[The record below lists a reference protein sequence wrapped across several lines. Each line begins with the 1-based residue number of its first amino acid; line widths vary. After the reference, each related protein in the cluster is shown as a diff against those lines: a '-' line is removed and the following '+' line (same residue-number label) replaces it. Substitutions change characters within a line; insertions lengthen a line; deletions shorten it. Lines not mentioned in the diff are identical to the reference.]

1 MIFSEQKVAQ
11 MAAFF
16 LTRRNG
22 PMSHM
27 KLMKLLY
34 LADREN
40 MARFDVPMSDDFQCN
55 MKNGPVLS
63 STLNLMN
70 GNIHHEAWSALIS
83 PISNY
88 EVTLLKTVHDWDELD
103 ELSKS
108 DLSILEY
115 VFQSHGKK
123 KRWDIVEYTHELP
136 EWKHPGNSSVPID
149 QVLTFKAFGCSDD
162 VAQQKATQI
171 QLHMQLGRKLS
182 EMS

>member
-1 MIFSEQKVAQ
+1 

-16 LTRRNG
+16 LTRRG
-22 PMSHM
+22 KPMSHL

-70 GNIHHEAWSALIS
+70 GTIRHEAWTALIS

-88 EVTLLKTVHDWDELD
+88 EVKLLKPIQGWDELD
-103 ELSKS
+103 ELSNS
-108 DLSILEY
+108 DLSVLEY
-115 VFQSHGKK
+115 
-123 KRWDIVEYTHELP
+123 
-136 EWKHPGNSSVPID
+136 
-149 QVLTFKAFGCSDD
+149 
-162 VAQQKATQI
+162 
-171 QLHMQLGRKLS
+171 
-182 EMS
+182 